1 MPKSSNDRRR
11 AKLAP
16 DVTPCDDSAH
26 ETPPDS
32 ATRPTPEPMAR
43 PPRGRGQPA
52 RRLSTEGA
60 GLHPELDGDGKRGG
74 GSEPGAGA
82 TDPLQQSTKPLD
94 ATREL
99 VSAAGKLT
107 YEEVAE
113 RLAAHVADCLDELL
127 DADPAS
133 IAITPEWLRT
143 IHLRIAGEL
152 FPEWAGRWRS
162 SEVQVGT
169 HLPPPPQDVSVHV
182 RNFCLDLDE
191 RLRHLS
197 GARSL
202 AELLA
207 WVDWRFQWIHP
218 FKDFNGRVGRILL
231 VALSYRLS
239 LPPVDPATRNTD
251 AQNYFSAL
259 RSADNGNLLPL
270 QAIWL
275 TRLAG

>member
-1 MPKSSNDRRR
+1 MPGSSKGKRQG
-11 AKLAP
+11 KLAP
-16 DVTPCDDSAH
+16 HATSCDHNAHDIPPTP
-26 ETPPDS
+26 
-32 ATRPTPEPMAR
+32 ATRQTPEPMAR

-52 RRLSTEGA
+52 GRLSAEGA
-60 GLHPELDGDGKRGG
+60 RLHPKLDGVGKRAS
-74 GSEPGAGA
+74 GSRASEGAPG
-82 TDPLQQSTKPLD
+82 STQPLD
-94 ATREL
+94 TTREL
-99 VSAAGKLT
+99 ATATGPKPYS
-107 YEEVAE
+107 EVAE
-113 RLAAHVADCLDELL
+113 ALAENVANCLTALIEN
-127 DADPAS
+127 PPE
-133 IAITPEWLRT
+133 AIVISPEWLRD
-143 IHLRIAGEL
+143 IHSRIAGEL

-197 GARSL
+197 GAQSL

-231 VALSYRLS
+231 VTLGYRLK
-239 LPPVDPATRNTD
+239 LPPIDPA
-251 AQNYFSAL
+251 AQGADMQEYFSAL
-259 RSADNGNLLPL
+259 HAADSGNLLPL
-270 QAIWL
+270 QTIWL